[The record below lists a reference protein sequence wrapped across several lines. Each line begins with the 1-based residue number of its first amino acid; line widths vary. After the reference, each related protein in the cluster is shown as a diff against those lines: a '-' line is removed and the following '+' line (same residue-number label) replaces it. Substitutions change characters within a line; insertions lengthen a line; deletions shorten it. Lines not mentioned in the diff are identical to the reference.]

1 VTASPAARPRSPRA
15 VIALLAVTIVWGW
28 SFIWIKTSLTAAERV
43 LGHPGGPP
51 VVSLYVAVR
60 FGIAALVLA
69 LWPRARTGLDRGAWR
84 AGGILGG
91 LLFSGFL
98 FQMIGL
104 EHVSPPVS
112 AFLTSLYVVFAAI
125 LTSWQHRTRPHFP
138 FLIGVLLA
146 TFGAGFIEGPP
157 QLTYGLGEWLTVA
170 SAFIFALHILMTD
183 RLTKE
188 HASLAVTLAM
198 FVVTAGAAVVSLGVC
213 STRAAAPAMAE
224 MLTLLHTRDFIVPL
238 LLSTFLG
245 TVIALTLINV
255 FQKAMDP
262 VRAAIL
268 YALEPIWTTVIAAM
282 LGFGLPGFWLWIG
295 GGALLAGNVIAELG
309 VEE

>member
-1 VTASPAARPRSPRA
+1 
-15 VIALLAVTIVWGW
+15 
-28 SFIWIKTSLTAAERV
+28 
-43 LGHPGGPP
+43 
-51 VVSLYVAVR
+51 
-60 FGIAALVLA
+60 
-69 LWPRARTGLDRGAWR
+69 
-84 AGGILGG
+84 
-91 LLFSGFL
+91 
-98 FQMIGL
+98 
-104 EHVSPPVS
+104 
-112 AFLTSLYVVFAAI
+112 
-125 LTSWQHRTRPHFP
+125 
-138 FLIGVLLA
+138 
-146 TFGAGFIEGPP
+146 
-157 QLTYGLGEWLTVA
+157 
-170 SAFIFALHILMTD
+170 
-183 RLTKE
+183 
-188 HASLAVTLAM
+188 M
-198 FVVTAGAAVVSLGVC
+198 FVVTAGAALVSLTAC
-213 STRAAAPAMAE
+213 STSLGAPAATE